1 VSLLFRETRN
11 TTLGIHT
18 GVRYTR
24 KDDPTHSLLA
34 VKGLR
39 PPRLRRVA
47 VRGGGEEPRRGRGGE
62 RSGSDHH
69 QTYRAT
75 RVGHP
80 PNNTHPDQP
89 PHSTPPYSDR
99 DPTHPG
105 LSQYS
110 TLGTTQRR
118 PIGRGSCF
126 YGGECTMERSSS
138 SRNCTRECATWS
150 SVLLGTRKWIQKKKK
165 KKLARAVV
173 RSIRGSNLRR
183 EAFNDCIND
192 GNSKGWFKCG
202 SEAVTVKPLQL
213 LCNVQTRWDSCFRM
227 LEWLWMLRLV
237 CVSVLKLS
245 FI

>member
-1 VSLLFRETRN
+1 MPKVRARTLELAQEGRRPPTQALKAPRKREITSTPHQLHRSDRALQTPRRTVPVSLLFREVQN

-24 KDDPTHSLLA
+24 KDNPTHSLLA

-75 RVGHP
+75 RAGHP

-110 TLGTTQRR
+110 TLGTAQHW
-118 PIGRGSCF
+118 PISRGSCF
-126 YGGECTMERSSS
+126 YGGECTMKRSSS
-138 SRNCTRECATWS
+138 SRNCTRECYMEFCT
-150 SVLLGTRKWIQKKKK
+150 
-165 KKLARAVV
+165 
-173 RSIRGSNLRR
+173 LRR
-183 EAFNDCIND
+183 TEMD
-192 GNSKGWFKCG
+192 SKIK
-202 SEAVTVKPLQL
+202 
-213 LCNVQTRWDSCFRM
+213 
-227 LEWLWMLRLV
+227 
-237 CVSVLKLS
+237 
-245 FI
+245 

>member
-1 VSLLFRETRN
+1 LKRQSASNSQKNSPGESFIQGNAKYYARDTHRS
-11 TTLGIHT
+11 TLHKKGRSHT
-18 GVRYTR
+18 LTPCSEG
-24 KDDPTHSLLA
+24 P
-34 VKGLR
+34 R
-39 PPRLRRVA
+39 PPRLRRVV

-75 RVGHP
+75 RAGHP

-110 TLGTTQRR
+110 TLGTAQRR

-138 SRNCTRECATWS
+138 SRNCTRERATWS
-150 SVLLGTRKWIQKKKK
+150 SVLLGARKWIQKKKIIIHK
-165 KKLARAVV
+165 QIVLAK
-173 RSIRGSNLRR
+173 
-183 EAFNDCIND
+183 F
-192 GNSKGWFKCG
+192 G
-202 SEAVTVKPLQL
+202 SEPWSKPEPDQTSVAVAQAT
-213 LCNVQTRWDSCFRM
+213 CF
-227 LEWLWMLRLV
+227 
-237 CVSVLKLS
+237 
-245 FI
+245 F